1 MSNQTEALKIDKPLM
16 YSLEC
21 EPSDKEIAQAIKAL
35 KRIRKT
41 NCTAVVQK
49 GQHGGFWWGF
59 TKDFKEE

>member
-1 MSNQTEALKIDKPLM
+1 MSKRTNALELDKPLM
-16 YSLEC
+16 YSLEW
-21 EPSDKEIAQAIKAL
+21 EPSEKEVAQAVKAL

-59 TKDFKEE
+59 TKEDVK